1 MVLAGSIDFAAKFKQ
16 ESFKDPVQP
25 RSCVLLWLLV
35 PLTLYFAISQQSLW
49 MDEGYTVWFASH
61 DTFRSF
67 VRSLIGSPGSPG
79 DPQMLFYLSYMW
91 GWTKIFGR
99 SEEALRAANI
109 PFFLLLIVSTEWA
122 SRRLLQQPNLWV
134 LFCLSPFVWFYLNE
148 ARPYAALTSFSAAA
162 LVALLTYVVHPAEHR
177 SWAPWCCLIAML
189 FACGSHILGVFLIPS
204 IVVLVAEAARTDLSF
219 RRSFWRDWWRPA
231 LSCLPAFAILGGFY
245 AWVSTYGVNKTSG
258 SPGLLDMAFVA
269 YEFLGFQGLGPP
281 RNGLRTGIHP
291 NAIAGS
297 WPWLLIGVVAV
308 ATVAVVLLRTPPP
321 KIVRTA
327 SVSLLAGIV
336 IAFAIS
342 RFEHVHVLGRY
353 MAVFFPLLILISILW
368 LAGSPSER
376 SGRSVAGV
384 TLVLAL
390 TWGISDARMVLLPQ
404 FRKDDY
410 RGAASIA
417 LQKAKTTGSEILW
430 AADPHAAHYYGIAV
444 MKDQRS
450 SEIGNAEGLTLLV
463 QRQATD
469 ARNWSLE
476 EARQYLDAREKPV
489 TLVLSKPDLFDTKH
503 GWQELIRQRQ
513 LTLVAQ
519 PTSFSIYQLDRNS
532 RPAASGASASQ

>member
-1 MVLAGSIDFAAKFKQ
+1 MGLAGSTDLVEEFKQ
-16 ESFKDPVQP
+16 ESSKGPVQP

-35 PLTLYFAISQQSLW
+35 PLTLYFAISRQSLW

-61 DTFRSF
+61 DGFRSF
-67 VRSLIGSPGSPG
+67 FRSLIGSPGSPG

-91 GWTKIFGR
+91 GWVKIFGR

-109 PFFLLLIVSTEWA
+109 PFFMLLIVSAEWA
-122 SRRLLQQPNLWV
+122 SRRLLQQPYLWA

-148 ARPYAALTSFSAAA
+148 ARPYAALTSFSTAA
-162 LVALLTYVVHPAEHR
+162 LVALLAYVVHPAEHR
-177 SWAPWCCLIAML
+177 SWAPWCCLIATL

-204 IVVLVAEAARTDLSF
+204 MVVLVAETARTDPSF

-231 LSCLPAFAILGGFY
+231 LSCLPVFAALGGFY
-245 AWVSTYGVNKTSG
+245 AVVSAYGVNKTSG
-258 SPGLLDMAFVA
+258 SPGLLNMAFVA

-281 RNGLRTGIHP
+281 RNEVRTGIHP
-291 NAIAGS
+291 NIIVGY
-297 WPWLLIGVVAV
+297 WPWFLIGVVAV
-308 ATVAVVLLRTPPP
+308 ATVAVVLLRTRPP

-327 SVSLLAGIV
+327 FVSLLAGIA

-342 RFEHVHVLGRY
+342 RFEHFHVLGRH
-353 MAVFFPLLILISILW
+353 MAVFFPLLLLIVMFW
-368 LAGSPSER
+368 LAGSPPER
-376 SGRSVAGV
+376 TRRSVAGA

-390 TWGISDARMVLLPQ
+390 AWSISDARMVLLPQ
-404 FRKDDY
+404 YKKDDY
-410 RGAASIA
+410 RDAASIA
-417 LQKAKTTGSEILW
+417 LLKAKTTGAEILW

-444 MKDQRS
+444 MKDHRS
-450 SEIGNAEGLTLLV
+450 SEIGSPEGLTLLV

-469 ARNWSLE
+469 ARHWSLE

-503 GWQELIRQRQ
+503 GWQAFIRQRQ

-519 PTSFSIYQLDRNS
+519 PSSFSIYQLERNWS
-532 RPAASGASASQ
+532 PAASSSPDR